1 MPEAEAPPATRTG
14 QALVPVE
21 GQAVITPAGTA
32 DVYCS
37 IPNTPENRA
46 KIVRLLQ
53 AGSTSLS
60 DMVNKKVAIQ
70 HVLAHRVEAISED
83 GEPLELIRCVLVDA
97 EGKAYS
103 ASGLGV
109 YKSMR
114 NLFGFYGQPPYSPA
128 LVVEVAPVKTRRGFT
143 TYALQP
149 VE

>member
-1 MPEAEAPPATRTG
+1 MAGEAEPTRTG
-14 QALVPVE
+14 QALVPAQGE
-21 GQAVITPAGTA
+21 AVLTPAGTA

-37 IPNTPENRA
+37 IENTPANRA

-53 AGSTSLS
+53 AGSTPLS
-60 DMVNKKVAIQ
+60 DMTNKRVSIQ

-97 EGKAYS
+97 DGKSYS

-114 NLFGFYGQPPYSPA
+114 NLFGFYGQPPYTPP
-128 LVVEVAPVKTRRGFT
+128 LVVEVVPVKTRRGFT
-143 TYALQP
+143 TFALQP